1 MSTRSYT
8 GKAAEI
14 LDAAERRMRCGGFD
28 AVSFRDL
35 AAEVGIK
42 SASVHYYFPQK
53 ADLGVAVVDRYADR
67 FLKSLGP
74 PDDPADIVTMRIA
87 RLCATYRSAVID
99 DGRICLCCILGGEA
113 LDLPPPVSAA
123 VGRSF
128 TRILDWTARALKAG
142 QPGSD
147 DSPLNAAHIVA
158 SLQGAMI
165 LAIATKQP
173 EHFIDI
179 EKRLLRMVRSRSAD
193 V

>member
-1 MSTRSYT
+1 M
-8 GKAAEI
+8 GKADEI

-53 ADLGVAVVDRYADR
+53 ADLGEAVVNRYADR
-67 FLKSLGP
+67 FLKTLGP
-74 PDDPADIVTMRIA
+74 PDDPGDTVEARIA
-87 RLCATYRSAVID
+87 RLCAAYRSAVID
-99 DGRICLCCILGGEA
+99 DGRICLCCVLGGEA

-123 VGRSF
+123 IGRAF
-128 TRILDWTARALKAG
+128 ARILDWTARALKADE
-142 QPGSD
+142 PGSHGP
-147 DSPLNAAHIVA
+147 PLSATHIVA

-173 EHFIDI
+173 GHFTDT
-179 EKRLLRMVRSRSAD
+179 EKHLMRMVRSRRAD
-193 V
+193 G